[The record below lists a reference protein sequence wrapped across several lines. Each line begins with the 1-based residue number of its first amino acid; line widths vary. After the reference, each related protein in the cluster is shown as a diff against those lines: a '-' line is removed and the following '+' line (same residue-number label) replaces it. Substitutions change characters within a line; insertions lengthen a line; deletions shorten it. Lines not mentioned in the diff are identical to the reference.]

1 MPVAPNLS
9 IPPPLAPPRDKKID
23 DVCVAAG
30 FEAHSQPLKSA
41 RMALDEI
48 SHELAPSQWLE
59 ERSADKKPAQQ
70 LGTLGGG
77 NHFLEVPLF
86 CLCFCLRVHRLHLSW
101 SGLHYC
107 SVTVCCPAPCLGS
120 CAEAA
125 LLCCSCSSAT
135 AVESARFLTPWML
148 PSFLCII

>member
-9 IPPPLAPPRDKKID
+9 IPPPLAPPHDRKSD

-77 NHFLEVPLF
+77 EPL
-86 CLCFCLRVHRLHLSW
+86 
-101 SGLHYC
+101 
-107 SVTVCCPAPCLGS
+107 P
-120 CAEAA
+120 
-125 LLCCSCSSAT
+125 
-135 AVESARFLTPWML
+135 
-148 PSFLCII
+148 